1 LLRWCFYEYFGISLL
16 RAAYLGANLAAKIDV
31 NIAHQVVAATAL
43 VDAVDKATQNSWWV
57 ILGRTSDRQKS
68 STLKSIELA

>member
-43 VDAVDKATQNSWWV
+43 VDAVDKATQNSW
-57 ILGRTSDRQKS
+57 
-68 STLKSIELA
+68 